1 MKMDL
6 NMYTMR
12 VTGRFNTIH
21 GKNDI
26 IFKDATLDEI
36 IDDIF
41 KSLYITYDELEDR
54 VSTYC
59 DMVYNDSNNKWIM
72 ERFNDIN

>member
-6 NMYTMR
+6 NMHVMR

-36 IDDIF
+36 IADIF
-41 KSLYITYDELEDR
+41 KSLYITYDDLEDR
-54 VSTYC
+54 VSKYC
-59 DMVYNDSNNKWIM
+59 DMVYSDSNCKWIM
-72 ERFNDIN
+72 ERFNAIN

>member
-12 VTGRFNTIH
+12 VTGRFNNIH

-26 IFKDATLDEI
+26 IFKDATLDDI
-36 IDDIF
+36 ISDIF
-41 KSLYITYDELEDR
+41 KTLYITHDELEDR
-54 VSTYC
+54 VSIYC
-59 DMVYNDSNNKWIM
+59 DMVYSDSNCKWIM
-72 ERFNDIN
+72 ERFNNIN